1 MRGFLPIL
9 CLPVLALPA
18 WVLGASVPEVA
29 PLPVQGVIPQAGRV
43 PVLVELFTYK
53 ACTICPAAGEPVAH
67 IATEAAIPGVEVIGI
82 EMRMDSWSAQ
92 GFRDPFALSQMTN
105 RQNEYLRLFKLDN
118 LFTPQMVIGGQSQLA
133 GPDVEQAKDEI
144 ARAAQS

>member
-1 MRGFLPIL
+1 M
-9 CLPVLALPA
+9 
-18 WVLGASVPEVA
+18 
-29 PLPVQGVIPQAGRV
+29 
-43 PVLVELFTYK
+43 
-53 ACTICPAAGEPVAH
+53 
-67 IATEAAIPGVEVIGI
+67 EVIGI
-82 EMRMDSWSAQ
+82 EMRMDSWSPQ